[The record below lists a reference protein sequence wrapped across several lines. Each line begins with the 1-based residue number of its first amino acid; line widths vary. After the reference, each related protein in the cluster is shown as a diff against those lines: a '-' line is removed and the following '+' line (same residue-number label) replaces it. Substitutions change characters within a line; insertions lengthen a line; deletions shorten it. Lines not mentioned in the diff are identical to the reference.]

1 VSRATKTQAQ
11 QKIIERKLSELIPYK
26 NNPRLHRPEQIKQ
39 IAKSINAYGFINPV
53 LIDPTGEIIAGH
65 ARYEAAVLLGLE
77 TVPTLTIAHLTK
89 AQRHAYRIADNKLA
103 ESGSW
108 SIDQLKIEVDMIL
121 SLDASF
127 DMTLTGFEERE
138 LNLSLD
144 LAATNDKAPEPEV
157 PEVGTTPVTKIGDM
171 WDLGPH
177 KLICS
182 DATLSETYAKV
193 MGNERAAMLFGD
205 PPFNVKIAGHVSGKG
220 RNKHREFV
228 QGSGELTHAQFR
240 KFLTDFMILGEQ
252 YGKPGSLHYVC
263 MDWAHLADLLAAGTV
278 AYDEYKNLCVWVKS
292 QGGMGSLYRSQ
303 HEIVAVFKKAGA
315 PHVNNIE
322 LGMHGRN
329 RTNVWTYAGMNSF
342 SKERDQAL
350 AMHPTVKPLALV
362 RDAILDASNRGDII
376 LDPFGGSGTTLLAA
390 DAVQRV
396 ARLIELDPL
405 YCDVIIRRVEKA
417 LGLTAVLVATG
428 QSFANVAAERE
439 AAHV

>member
-1 VSRATKTQAQ
+1 MRRTAKTEAQ
-11 QKIIERKLSELIPYK
+11 QKVIERKLSDLVPYK

-77 TVPTLTIAHLTK
+77 TLPTLTIAHLTK
-89 AQRHAYRIADNKLA
+89 AKRHAYRIADNKLA

-108 SIDQLKIEVDMIL
+108 SIDQLKIEVDMIV

-144 LAATNDKAPEPEV
+144 VAAANDAAPEPEL
-157 PEVGTTPVTKIGDM
+157 PEVDTTSVTKIGDI
-171 WDLGPH
+171 WKLGPH
-177 KLICS
+177 KLICG
-182 DATLSETYAKV
+182 DATVSATYVKV
-193 MGNERAAMLFGD
+193 MGSERTAMLFAD
-205 PPFNVKIAGHVSGKG
+205 APYNVKIAGHVSGRG
-220 RNKHREFV
+220 RNEHREFV
-228 QGSGELTHAQFR
+228 QGSGELTPAQFR
-240 KFLTDFMILGEQ
+240 KFLTDFMILAE
-252 YGKPGSLHYVC
+252 YYSKPGSLHYIC
-263 MDWAHLADLLAAGTV
+263 MDWAHLADLLAAGTI
-278 AYDEYKNLCVWVKS
+278 AYDEYKNLCIWVKT

-315 PHVNNIE
+315 AHINNIE
-322 LGMHGRN
+322 LGIHGRN

-390 DAVQRV
+390 DAVQRI

-417 LGLTAVLVATG
+417 LGVTAVLVATG
-428 QSFANVAAERE
+428 QSFADVAAERE

>member
-1 VSRATKTQAQ
+1 MPRVPKIEVQ
-11 QKIIERKLSELIPYK
+11 QTIIKRKLSDVIPYK
-26 NNPRLHRPEQIKQ
+26 NNPRLHPPEQIKR
-39 IAKSINAYGFINPV
+39 IAKSINAYGFINPI
-53 LIDPTGEIIAGH
+53 LIDPNGEIIAGH

-77 TVPTLTIAHLTK
+77 TVPTLAFAHLTK
-89 AQRHAYRIADNKLA
+89 AQRHAYRIADTKLA
-103 ESGSW
+103 EGGSW
-108 SIDQLKIEVDMIL
+108 SIDRLRIEVDMIL
-121 SLDASF
+121 SLDGSF

-144 LAATNDKAPEPEV
+144 VAAANETAPEPEV
-157 PEVGTTPVTKIGDM
+157 PEVATTPVSKIADI
-171 WDLGPH
+171 WKLGPH
-177 KLICS
+177 KLICG
-182 DATLSETYAKV
+182 DATVSDTYEKV
-193 MGNERAAMLFGD
+193 MGDERTAMLFGD

-220 RNKHREFV
+220 RNKHREFL
-228 QGSGELTHAQFR
+228 QGSGELTAVQFR
-240 KFLTDFMILGEQ
+240 KFLTDFMILAEQ
-252 YGKPGSLHYVC
+252 YSKPGSLHYVC

-405 YCDVIIRRVEKA
+405 YCDVIIRRTEKA

-428 QSFANVAAERE
+428 QSFADVAAERE